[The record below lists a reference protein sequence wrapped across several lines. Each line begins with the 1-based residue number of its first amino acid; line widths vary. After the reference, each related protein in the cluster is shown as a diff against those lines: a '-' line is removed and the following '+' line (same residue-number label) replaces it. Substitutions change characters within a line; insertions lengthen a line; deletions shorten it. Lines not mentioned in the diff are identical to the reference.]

1 MRDMEQ
7 FKVHVVFYH
16 SNLEITCFNA
26 TRNTDKCVSVPCLC
40 CIVEAQVLRLA
51 DTIFTKSY
59 RMSINKIHHLETLQV
74 LDDNGRERKGTKKH
88 QRF

>member
-1 MRDMEQ
+1 MEQ

-26 TRNTDKCVSVPCLC
+26 TRNTDICVSVQCLC
-40 CIVEAQVLRLA
+40 CIVEVQVLRLA

-74 LDDNGRERKGTKKH
+74 LGDNGRQSKGTKKH
-88 QRF
+88 QIF